1 MKMIFHAYG
10 NHKKAEVAT
19 LISDKKDLK
28 TKNIKRDN
36 EGHYMTKGSI
46 QEERMTIVNIYTPT
60 EEHHNIQGKH

>member
-36 EGHYMTKGSI
+36 EGHYIHSN
-46 QEERMTIVNIYTPT
+46 TIKVGDFNTPIT
-60 EEHHNIQGKH
+60 PMDR